1 MSERGHRGPGRRQ
14 LLLVASIFFVPVV
27 AAFFLYFSSDWRP
40 PPEPNGALIDPPRP
54 LPAARL
60 VLPNGR
66 AARRDILRDR
76 WFLVHPVEGRCDER
90 CLALLEELG
99 RVRLALDKDAPRVRR
114 VLLHTGLCC
123 SDEFP
128 LRDQDLLVL
137 GATGRKGDE
146 FRALFPPEAG
156 GGPGIY
162 IVDPQGNL
170 MMSYPATGSAQG
182 LLEDLERLLR
192 LSKIG

>member
-1 MSERGHRGPGRRQ
+1 MSARPDRGPGRRQ
-14 LLLVASIFFVPVV
+14 LLLIASLFLVPVV
-27 AAFFLYFSSDWRP
+27 AAFLLYFSSGWRP
-40 PPEPNGALIDPPRP
+40 EPAPNGELIDPPRP

-60 VLPNGR
+60 VTPNGR
-66 AARRDILRDR
+66 AARRDILRGR
-76 WFLVHPVEGRCDER
+76 WFLVHPVEGRCDDR
-90 CLALLEELG
+90 CLALLDELG

-123 SDEFP
+123 AEDFP
-128 LRDQDLLVL
+128 LRDADLLVL
-137 GATGRKGDE
+137 GATGRKGDA
-146 FRALFPPEAG
+146 FRAMFPPEAG

-192 LSKIG
+192 LSNVG